1 VTALPGCLLLS
12 PAFKAA
18 ELIEEARA
26 LPADAWLA
34 HFNSAYYEGDWSGVA
49 LRSPGGRI
57 SLYPDPNA
65 RDPYRDTIYF
75 ERCPKLRESLLSLHT
90 PVSSIRFLRL
100 GSGARILEHRDYQIG
115 VDYGEVRLHM
125 PLETNPQVEFELD
138 GRRVEMRA
146 GECWYVDVTR
156 QHRVFNGGQAA
167 RIHLVVDC
175 AVNDWL
181 RVQFDD
187 ALRTAGAE

>member
-1 VTALPGCLLLS
+1 M
-12 PAFKAA
+12 
-18 ELIEEARA
+18 
-26 LPADAWLA
+26 
-34 HFNSAYYEGDWSGVA
+34 A

-65 RDPYRDTIYF
+65 RDPYEDTIYL
-75 ERCPKLRESLLSLHT
+75 ERCPKLRESLPLLRT
-90 PVSSIRFLRL
+90 VVSSVRFLRL
-100 GSGARILEHRDYQIG
+100 GPGARILEHRDYQIG
-115 VDYGEVRLHM
+115 LEYGEVRLHV
-125 PLETNPQVEFELD
+125 PLETSPHVEFELD

-156 QHRVFNGGQAA
+156 QHRVYNGGEAT

-181 RVQFDD
+181 RTQFDG
-187 ALRTAGAE
+187 ARTSSRE